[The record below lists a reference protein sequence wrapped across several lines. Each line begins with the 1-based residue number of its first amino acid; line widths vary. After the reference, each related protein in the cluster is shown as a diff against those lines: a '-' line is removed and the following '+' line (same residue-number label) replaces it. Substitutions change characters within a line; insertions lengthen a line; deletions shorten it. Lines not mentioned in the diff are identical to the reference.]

1 MDKYQRL
8 PRISE
13 GRGVLLGVSPL
24 LQHAEQAAVVQETFQ
39 LLCNGITGS
48 TAAPHRCSETVNE
61 GGHLTCCAVLCCAV
75 QCYAVLCYA
84 MLCCAVLCYAMLCY
98 AMLCYAMLC
107 YAMLCCA
114 ILCYTVLWVCCAMP
128 SCAVELYHANPCYAP
143 LCCAMLCYNLLCY
156 FILCCINQTQSR
168 GQPSTRDIPKR
179 CCDVQSGKIR
189 HAVQAGV
196 SNE

>member
-84 MLCCAVLCYAMLCY
+84 MLCYAMLCY

-107 YAMLCCA
+107 YAMLCYAVLYCA
-114 ILCYTVLWVCCAMP
+114 ILCYGSAVLCHPVLWSYIMLTHAMP
-128 SCAVELYHANPCYAP
+128 HYVV
-143 LCCAMLCYNLLCY
+143 LCCAITCYAISY
-156 FILCCINQTQSR
+156 F
-168 GQPSTRDIPKR
+168 
-179 CCDVQSGKIR
+179 
-189 HAVQAGV
+189 AV
-196 SNE
+196 